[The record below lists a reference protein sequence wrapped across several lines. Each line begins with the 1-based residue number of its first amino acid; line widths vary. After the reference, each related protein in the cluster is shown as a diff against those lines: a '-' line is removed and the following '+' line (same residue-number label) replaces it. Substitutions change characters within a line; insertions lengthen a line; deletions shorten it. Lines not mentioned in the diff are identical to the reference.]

1 MPRFA
6 ILAIGAFDYLLNK
19 TGNMLIRY
27 RPKEVVAVIDPENS
41 GKTADEIIG
50 IGGSLPVVASFQ
62 DAEKYQ
68 PDTLVIGSAPPGG
81 VIDDQTRKELL
92 AAIDAGCHIISGMHV
107 FLSDD
112 DELQDRAMQKNISI
126 TDLRRPPSPPHFPK
140 GTWQDR
146 KVPVLLVVG
155 TDCDSGKMTT
165 AWEITQRLRS
175 HGKKVNFIGTGQTGI
190 LLGGSGVAVDA
201 VVADFMAGEM
211 EYLIDKACDGADL
224 VVVEGQGSINNYAY
238 SGVTM
243 GLLHGCMPEFL
254 VMSHDPIR
262 QMDVLDCPLP
272 DIKDL
277 IQIHLDLMKPFRD
290 ARFLGMNLLTF
301 TLSEQDAVDTIKEYE
316 RKYNLPATDLVRFG
330 DRELINAI
338 ATVLR

>member
-1 MPRFA
+1 M
-6 ILAIGAFDYLLNK
+6 
-19 TGNMLIRY
+19 
-27 RPKEVVAVIDPENS
+27 
-41 GKTADEIIG
+41 
-50 IGGSLPVVASFQ
+50 
-62 DAEKYQ
+62 
-68 PDTLVIGSAPPGG
+68 
-81 VIDDQTRKELL
+81 
-92 AAIDAGCHIISGMHV
+92 
-107 FLSDD
+107 
-112 DELQDRAMQKNISI
+112 
-126 TDLRRPPSPPHFPK
+126 
-140 GTWQDR
+140 
-146 KVPVLLVVG
+146 
-155 TDCDSGKMTT
+155 
-165 AWEITQRLRS
+165 
-175 HGKKVNFIGTGQTGI
+175 
-190 LLGGSGVAVDA
+190 LGGSGVAVDA

-262 QMDVLDCPLP
+262 HMDVLDCPLP